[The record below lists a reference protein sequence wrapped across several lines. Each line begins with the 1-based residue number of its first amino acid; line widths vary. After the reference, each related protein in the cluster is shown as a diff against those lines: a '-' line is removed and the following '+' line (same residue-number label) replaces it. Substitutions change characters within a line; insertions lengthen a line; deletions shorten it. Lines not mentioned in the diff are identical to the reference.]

1 MRTEYFTYTMMRN
14 WIQNDMVEDG
24 FVFFSMRSNTNGL
37 TKQLIELNN
46 ASMPTATKYFE
57 ELHSITLSALCNKIR
72 KYALQERV
80 RVFIIDNFNSIVADG
95 VHNSR
100 SERQFI
106 SWSLLQ
112 LARELDI
119 IIIIDAILFSHY
131 GVEYRRQAPILAD
144 LGYEG
149 LSGDLDVFSDV
160 VFGFWSPEKLHI
172 FENYLGEDLHDA
184 VEIEILK
191 NVNNDISEGRVLT
204 LYLDSQTKCLKGE
217 RTIPDSRE
225 CVSEI
230 AGPF

>member
-1 MRTEYFTYTMMRN
+1 MKNIFDSRLLTGFQSLDEIFGGFCYSNLVTLAGRPCMRTEYFTYAMMRN

-46 ASMPTATKYFE
+46 ALVPTATKYIE

-119 IIIIDAILFSHY
+119 PMSEITKFGGESKIIY
-131 GVEYRRQAPILAD
+131 
-144 LGYEG
+144 
-149 LSGDLDVFSDV
+149 
-160 VFGFWSPEKLHI
+160 
-172 FENYLGEDLHDA
+172 
-184 VEIEILK
+184 
-191 NVNNDISEGRVLT
+191 
-204 LYLDSQTKCLKGE
+204 E
-217 RTIPDSRE
+217 RTK
-225 CVSEI
+225 
-230 AGPF
+230 